1 MANCLLKSSM
11 FTEERSFLASP
22 LFACRIDRIDL
33 ERRLSITEAAV
44 NPGNL
49 VWSEL
54 MRVLIT
60 GHKGYI
66 GTVMAPLIAD
76 AGHEVVGLDSD
87 LFEQCTFGRPP
98 REFPSIR
105 KDIRDIEPSDLE
117 GFDAV
122 IHLAGLS
129 NDPLGNLNPD
139 LTYDI
144 NYHASVRLARL
155 AKEVGVR
162 RFLFSSSCSTYGAAG
177 DKILDETADFNPV
190 TPYGRSKVLVE
201 QEVAK
206 LAGSNFSPTFLRN
219 ATAYGVSPRLRFD
232 LVLNNLTAWALT
244 TGRVFIKSDGTPW
257 RPIVHIEDISRAF
270 LAVLNAPLNMVHNQ
284 AFNVGRTEENY
295 QIRDLAEIVKE
306 TVPGC
311 TIEFATDA
319 GPDKRCYRA
328 DFSRIVNALPAFQ
341 PKWDARRG
349 ARELYDAYMKVGL
362 RMEDFEGERY
372 KRIDHIQRL
381 LSSGRL
387 NASLRWQTSDSVGV
401 LQAKSS

>member
-1 MANCLLKSSM
+1 
-11 FTEERSFLASP
+11 
-22 LFACRIDRIDL
+22 
-33 ERRLSITEAAV
+33 
-44 NPGNL
+44 
-49 VWSEL
+49 
-54 MRVLIT
+54 
-60 GHKGYI
+60 
-66 GTVMAPLIAD
+66 MAPLISD

-87 LFEQCTFGRPP
+87 LFEQCAFGEPS

-105 KDIRDIEPSDLE
+105 KDLRDVRHSDLE

-129 NDPLGNLNPD
+129 NDPLGNLNPN

-144 NYHASVRLARL
+144 NHHASVRLARL
-155 AKEVGVR
+155 SKEVGVR

-201 QEVAK
+201 QEVAL
-206 LAGSNFSPTFLRN
+206 LASPEFSPVFLRN

-270 LAVLNAPLNMVHNQ
+270 LAALEAPRDHIHNQ
-284 AFNVGRTEENY
+284 AFNVGRSEENY
-295 QIRDLAEIVKE
+295 QIHDLAEIVKE

-311 TIEFATDA
+311 TIEFAADA

-328 DFSRIVNALPAFQ
+328 DFSRILKALPAFQ

-349 ARELYDAYMKVGL
+349 ARELYEAYKKVGL
-362 RMEDFEGERY
+362 RVEDFEGPRY
-372 KRIDHIQRL
+372 KRIDHIQGL
-381 LSSGRL
+381 LASGRL
-387 NASLRWQTSDSVGV
+387 NADLRWQAHDSEQV
-401 LQAKSS
+401 LQAKGL